1 MIGSRRPGVFRI
13 GAIAERFGIHPQT
26 LRLYEREGLLRP
38 VRTEGNTRLY
48 DSDTIERLEI
58 ILTLTRDL
66 GVNLAG
72 VEVILHMK
80 EKIESEVADAPAPPP
95 KLRRSSEGGKPL
107 WRRRERSD
115 EGSALVDLVP
125 CNNRIAIA
133 RIRAG
138 GSCRRPP
145 RARTAG
151 GCPSRTKG
159 GFLRPRARSPSGATR
174 RPSHFGLSRTV
185 SLGDGGAG
193 GGDG

>member
-80 EKIESEVADAPAPPP
+80 EKIERMQGDVHHLFSVLREEVEA
-95 KLRRSSEGGKPL
+95 RRMEPD
-107 WRRRERSD
+107 RRY
-115 EGSALVDLVP
+115 AL
-125 CNNRIAIA
+125 
-133 RIRAG
+133 
-138 GSCRRPP
+138 
-145 RARTAG
+145 T
-151 GCPSRTKG
+151 
-159 GFLRPRARSPSGATR
+159 
-174 RPSHFGLSRTV
+174 TV
-185 SLGDGGAG
+185 SKSLALAKLDKR
-193 GGDG
+193 

>member
-1 MIGSRRPGVFRI
+1 MIGGRRPGVFRI

-80 EKIESEVADAPAPPP
+80 EKIERMQGDVHHLLSVLREEVEA
-95 KLRRSSEGGKPL
+95 RRVEPD
-107 WRRRERSD
+107 RRY
-115 EGSALVDLVP
+115 AL
-125 CNNRIAIA
+125 
-133 RIRAG
+133 
-138 GSCRRPP
+138 
-145 RARTAG
+145 T
-151 GCPSRTKG
+151 
-159 GFLRPRARSPSGATR
+159 
-174 RPSHFGLSRTV
+174 TV
-185 SLGDGGAG
+185 SKSLALAKLDKR
-193 GGDG
+193 

>member
-1 MIGSRRPGVFRI
+1 VTGRRRPGVFRI

-80 EKIESEVADAPAPPP
+80 EKIERMQGDVHQLLSV
-95 KLRRSSEGGKPL
+95 LREDVEA
-107 WRRRERSD
+107 RRVEPDRRY
-115 EGSALVDLVP
+115 AL
-125 CNNRIAIA
+125 
-133 RIRAG
+133 
-138 GSCRRPP
+138 
-145 RARTAG
+145 T
-151 GCPSRTKG
+151 
-159 GFLRPRARSPSGATR
+159 
-174 RPSHFGLSRTV
+174 TV
-185 SLGDGGAG
+185 SKSLALAKLEKR
-193 GGDG
+193 